1 MRYTPFYN
9 HFNMEKHCTMVY
21 FSLRESKQ
29 NKKGLSPIEV
39 SISTNGKRIYFS
51 TGKYARSTDWNREKQ
66 LVKGKSEEA
75 QLVNSYLTQL
85 RNKIYQKEIEL
96 LQMGYLITAELLKEA
111 VADKVESLKEKS
123 LFEIFKGHNKEQEKL
138 VGNGVSKAT
147 YWISVYTVRLLKE
160 FVQQKYKREDLYL
173 RELNLNFI
181 QSFHSFLKIDKG
193 MAQNSSTK
201 HLKLLKKIINLA
213 VANSYMTTNPF
224 ITYKIEREPVEIDF
238 LDEEELRKIINFD
251 TPLPR
256 LEKAKDMFLFGCF
269 TGLSYIDIKTLA
281 PEHFEK
287 DNIGRIWIKKRRVKT
302 GVLSRI
308 PLLPIA
314 KLILDKYR
322 GGEKLLPIQDPA
334 DINKYLKDIAILCD
348 IKKRITF
355 HTSRHT
361 FASTVTLANN
371 ISLEVVSKMLGHTNT
386 RMTTHYAKLIDKCIG
401 EQMDK
406 LMDTFIRDSEC

>member
-1 MRYTPFYN
+1 
-9 HFNMEKHCTMVY
+9 MVRSS
-21 FSLRESKQ
+21 FAILFFIRESRVRKD
-29 NKKGLSPIEV
+29 GTASIEIV
-39 SISTNGKRIYFS
+39 LTVNGERCAFS
-51 TGKYARSTDWNREKQ
+51 TGKRVKSCNWDKTKQ
-66 LVKGKSEEA
+66 QVKGKDEEA
-75 QLVNSYLTQL
+75 QSLNNYLKAIKAKL
-85 RNKIYQKEIEL
+85 YQKEAEL
-96 LQMGYLITAELLKEA
+96 LDRGFIVTAELLRDA
-111 VADKVESLKEKS
+111 YFDKVESLKEKT
-123 LFEIFKGHNKEQEKL
+123 LFEVFEEHNKEQEKL

-181 QSFHSFLKIDKG
+181 QSFHTFLRIDKR

-213 VANSYMTTNPF
+213 VANSYMATNPF
-224 ITYKIEREPVEIDF
+224 ITYKVEREPVEIDF

-256 LEKAKDMFLFGCF
+256 LERAKDMFLFGCF

-287 DNIGRIWIKKRRVKT
+287 DNAGRIWIKKRRVKT

-314 KLILDKYR
+314 KLILDKYK

-386 RMTTHYAKLIDKCIG
+386 RMTNHYAKLIDKCIG

-406 LMDTFIRDSEC
+406 LMDTFTGASNY

>member
-1 MRYTPFYN
+1 M
-9 HFNMEKHCTMVY
+9 
-21 FSLRESKQ
+21 
-29 NKKGLSPIEV
+29 SPITMTIGANGERAEFQTGRK
-39 SISTNGKRIYFS
+39 IAPENWDNGKQQ
-51 TGKYARSTDWNREKQ
+51 A
-66 LVKGKSEEA
+66 KGKTTEA
-75 QLVNSYLTQL
+75 KLLNAYLNQL
-85 RNKIYQKEIEL
+85 RNKVYLKEIEL
-96 LQMGYLITAELLKEA
+96 MQRGYLITARLLRDA
-111 VADKVESLKEKS
+111 VIDKVEALNEKT
-123 LFEIFKGHNKEQEKL
+123 LFQVLAEHNEEQKKL

-147 YWISVYTVRLLKE
+147 YFISEYTDRLLKE
-160 FVQQKYKREDLYL
+160 YVKQKYKREDLFL
-173 RELNLNFI
+173 RELNLSFI
-181 QSFHSFLKIDKG
+181 QSFHTFLKIDKG

-201 HLKLLKKIINLA
+201 HLKLLKKIINMA
-213 VANSYMTTNPF
+213 VANSYITYNPF
-224 ITYKIEREPVEIDF
+224 ATYKVEREPVEIDF

-256 LEKAKDMFLFGCF
+256 LERAKDMFLFGCF
-269 TGLSYIDIKTLA
+269 TGLAYIDIKTLA

-287 DNIGRIWIKKRRVKT
+287 DSAGRIWIKKKRVKT

-314 KLILDKYR
+314 KLILDKYK

-334 DINKYLKDIAILCD
+334 DINKYLKDIAILCG
-348 IKKRITF
+348 IKKRICF

-406 LMDTFIRDSEC
+406 LMDTFSGEANY

>member
-1 MRYTPFYN
+1 
-9 HFNMEKHCTMVY
+9 MVRSS
-21 FSLRESKQ
+21 FAILFFIRDSRVRKDGTTS
-29 NKKGLSPIEV
+29 IEV
-39 SISTNGKRIYFS
+39 VLTVNGERCTFS
-51 TGKYARSTDWNREKQ
+51 TGKKVKSCNWDKNKQ
-66 LVKGKSEEA
+66 QVKGKDEEA
-75 QLVNSYLTQL
+75 QSLNNYLKAIKAKL
-85 RNKIYQKEIEL
+85 YQKE
-96 LQMGYLITAELLKEA
+96 AELLDRGFIITA
-111 VADKVESLKEKS
+111 DLLRDAYFDKVESIKERS
-123 LFEIFKGHNKEQEKL
+123 LFEVFEEHNQEQEKMI
-138 VGNGVSKAT
+138 GNGVSKAT
-147 YWISVYTVRLLKE
+147 YWVSVYTIRLLRE

-181 QSFHSFLKIDKG
+181 QSFHSFLRIDKG

-201 HLKLLKKIINLA
+201 HLKLLKKIINLS
-213 VANSYMTTNPF
+213 VANSYMAFNPF
-224 ITYKIEREPVEIDF
+224 STYKVEREPVDIDF

-256 LEKAKDMFLFGCF
+256 LERAKDMFLFGCF
-269 TGLSYIDIKTLA
+269 TGLSYIDIKTLT

-287 DNIGRIWIKKRRVKT
+287 DSAGRIWIKKRRVKT

-314 KLILDKYR
+314 KLILDKYK

-334 DINKYLKDIAILCD
+334 DINKYLKDIAILCG
-348 IKKRITF
+348 INKRICF

-386 RMTTHYAKLIDKCIG
+386 RMTAHYAKLIDKCIG

-406 LMDTFIRDSEC
+406 LMDTFTGASDY

>member
-1 MRYTPFYN
+1 
-9 HFNMEKHCTMVY
+9 MVRSS
-21 FSLRESKQ
+21 FAILFFIRDSRVRKDGTTS
-29 NKKGLSPIEV
+29 IEV
-39 SISTNGKRIYFS
+39 VLTVNGERCAFS
-51 TGKYARSTDWNREKQ
+51 TGKKVKSCNWDKNKQ
-66 LVKGKSEEA
+66 QVKGKDEEA
-75 QLVNSYLTQL
+75 QSLNNYLKAIKAKL
-85 RNKIYQKEIEL
+85 YQKEAEL
-96 LQMGYLITAELLKEA
+96 LERGFVITAELLRDA
-111 VADKVESLKEKS
+111 YFDKVESLKEKS
-123 LFEIFKGHNKEQEKL
+123 LFEVFEEHNQEQEKL

-181 QSFHSFLKIDKG
+181 QSFHTFLRIDKG

-224 ITYKIEREPVEIDF
+224 ITYKVEREPVEIDF

-256 LEKAKDMFLFGCF
+256 LERAKDMFLFGCF

-287 DNIGRIWIKKRRVKT
+287 DNTGRIWIKKRRVKT

-314 KLILDKYR
+314 KLILDKYK

-386 RMTTHYAKLIDKCIG
+386 RMTNHYAKLIDKCIG

-406 LMDTFIRDSEC
+406 LMDTFTGDSDY

>member
-1 MRYTPFYN
+1 
-9 HFNMEKHCTMVY
+9 MVRSS
-21 FSLRESKQ
+21 FSILFFIRDSRVRKD
-29 NKKGLSPIEV
+29 GTTSIEV
-39 SISTNGKRIYFS
+39 VLTVNGERCAFS
-51 TGKYARSTDWNREKQ
+51 TGKRVSLYKWDKAKQ
-66 LVKGKSEEA
+66 QVKGKDEETKS
-75 QLVNSYLTQL
+75 LNNYLKAIKAKL
-85 RNKIYQKEIEL
+85 YQKEADL
-96 LQMGYLITAELLKEA
+96 LDRGFIITAELLRDAYLDRVEA
-111 VADKVESLKEKS
+111 LKEKS
-123 LFEIFKGHNKEQEKL
+123 LFEVFDEHNREQEKL

-181 QSFHSFLKIDKG
+181 QSFHSFLKTDKG

-213 VANSYMTTNPF
+213 VANSYLTVNPF
-224 ITYKIEREPVEIDF
+224 ITYKIEREPVEIDY
-238 LDEEELRKIINFD
+238 LDEEELRRIINFE

-287 DNIGRIWIKKRRVKT
+287 DNSGRIWIKKRRVKT

-314 KLILDKYR
+314 KLILDKYK

-334 DINKYLKDIAILCD
+334 DINKYLKDIAILCN

-386 RMTTHYAKLIDKCIG
+386 RMTNHYAKLIDKCIG

-406 LMDTFIRDSEC
+406 LISTFRKGN

>member
-1 MRYTPFYN
+1 M
-9 HFNMEKHCTMVY
+9 
-21 FSLRESKQ
+21 
-29 NKKGLSPIEV
+29 SPITMTIGANGERAEFQTGRK
-39 SISTNGKRIYFS
+39 IAPENWDNGKQQ
-51 TGKYARSTDWNREKQ
+51 A
-66 LVKGKSEEA
+66 KGKTTEA
-75 QLVNSYLTQL
+75 KLLNAYLNQL
-85 RNKIYQKEIEL
+85 RNKVYLKEIEL
-96 LQMGYLITAELLKEA
+96 MQRGYLITARLLRDA
-111 VADKVESLKEKS
+111 VIDKVEALNEKT
-123 LFEIFKGHNKEQEKL
+123 LFQVLAEHNEEQKKL

-147 YWISVYTVRLLKE
+147 YFISEYTDRLLKE
-160 FVQQKYKREDLYL
+160 YVKQKHNREDLFL
-173 RELNLNFI
+173 RELNLSFI
-181 QSFHSFLKIDKG
+181 QSFHTFLKIDKG

-201 HLKLLKKIINLA
+201 HLKLLKKIINMA
-213 VANSYMTTNPF
+213 VANSYITYNPF
-224 ITYKIEREPVEIDF
+224 TTYKIEREPVEIDF

-256 LEKAKDMFLFGCF
+256 LERAKDMFLFGCF
-269 TGLSYIDIKTLA
+269 TGLAYIDIKTLA

-287 DNIGRIWIKKRRVKT
+287 DSAGRIWIKKKRVKT

-314 KLILDKYR
+314 KLILDKYK

-334 DINKYLKDIAILCD
+334 DINKYLKDIAILCG
-348 IKKRITF
+348 INKRICF

-406 LMDTFIRDSEC
+406 LMDTFSGEANY

>member
-1 MRYTPFYN
+1 
-9 HFNMEKHCTMVY
+9 MVRSS
-21 FSLRESKQ
+21 FSILFFIRESKARK
-29 NKKGLSPIEV
+29 NGNVPIEV
-39 SISTNGKRIYFS
+39 MITVNGERNSFS
-51 TGKYARSTDWNREKQ
+51 TGKQIAIEKWDKTKQ
-66 LVKGKSEEA
+66 QVKGKDQET
-75 QLVNSYLTQL
+75 QNLNNYLKAIKAKL
-85 RNKIYQKEIEL
+85 YQKE
-96 LQMGYLITAELLKEA
+96 AELLERGFIITA
-111 VADKVESLKEKS
+111 QILYDAYFDKVESLKERS
-123 LFEIFKGHNKEQEKL
+123 LFEVFEEHNQEQEKL

-147 YWISVYTVRLLKE
+147 HWVSVYTIRLLRE

-181 QSFHSFLKIDKG
+181 QSFHSFLRIDKG

-201 HLKLLKKIINLA
+201 HLKLLKKIINLS
-213 VANSYMTTNPF
+213 VANSYMAFNPF
-224 ITYKIEREPVEIDF
+224 STYKVEREPVDIDF

-256 LEKAKDMFLFGCF
+256 LERAKDMFLFGCF

-287 DNIGRIWIKKRRVKT
+287 DSAGRIWIKKRRVKT

-314 KLILDKYR
+314 KLILDKYK
-322 GGEKLLPIQDPA
+322 GGEKLLPIQDPV
-334 DINKYLKDIAILCD
+334 DINKYLKDIAILCG
-348 IKKRITF
+348 INKRICF

-386 RMTTHYAKLIDKCIG
+386 RMTAHYAKLIDKCIG

-406 LMDTFIRDSEC
+406 LMDTFTGDSDY

>member
-1 MRYTPFYN
+1 
-9 HFNMEKHCTMVY
+9 MVRSS
-21 FSLRESKQ
+21 FAILFFIRESRVRKD
-29 NKKGLSPIEV
+29 GTASIEV
-39 SISTNGKRIYFS
+39 VLTVNGERCAFS
-51 TGKYARSTDWNREKQ
+51 TGKRVKSCNWDKAKQ
-66 LVKGKSEEA
+66 QVKGKDEEA
-75 QLVNSYLTQL
+75 QSLNNYLKAIKAKL
-85 RNKIYQKEIEL
+85 YQKEAEL
-96 LQMGYLITAELLKEA
+96 LDRGFIITAELLRDA
-111 VADKVESLKEKS
+111 YFDKVESLKEKT
-123 LFEIFKGHNKEQEKL
+123 LFEVFEEHNQEQEKL

-147 YWISVYTVRLLKE
+147 YWISIYTVRLLKE

-181 QSFHSFLKIDKG
+181 QSFHSFLRIDKG

-201 HLKLLKKIINLA
+201 HLKLLKKIVNLA

-256 LEKAKDMFLFGCF
+256 LERAKDMFLFGCF

-287 DNIGRIWIKKRRVKT
+287 DSTGRIWIKKRRVKT

-314 KLILDKYR
+314 KLILDKYK
-322 GGEKLLPIQDPA
+322 GGKKLLPIQDPA

-406 LMDTFIRDSEC
+406 LMETFTGDSKL

>member
-1 MRYTPFYN
+1 
-9 HFNMEKHCTMVY
+9 MEKHCTMVY

-39 SISTNGKRIYFS
+39 SITTNGKRIYFS
-51 TGKYARSTDWNREKQ
+51 TGKQASAADWNKEKQ
-66 LVKGKSEEA
+66 AVKGKSEEA
-75 QLVNSYLTQL
+75 QLINGYLIQL

-96 LQMGYLITAELLKEA
+96 LQKGYLITAELLKEA
-111 VADKVESLKEKS
+111 ITDKVEALNEKT
-123 LFEIFKGHNKEQEKL
+123 LLDVLNEHNTERKAMIGKT
-138 VGNGVSKAT
+138 VAPAT
-147 YWISVYTVRLLKE
+147 YWVFEYTGRLFKE
-160 FVQQKYKREDLYL
+160 FIQKKYERKDLYL
-173 RELNLNFI
+173 REINLGFI
-181 QSFHSFLKIDKG
+181 QGFHAYLLGEKKMG
-193 MAQNSSTK
+193 QNSCTK
-201 HLKLLKKIINLA
+201 HLKFLKKLLNLA
-213 VANSYMTTNPF
+213 VANSYISYNPVNA
-224 ITYKIEREPVEIDF
+224 YKVEREPVEVDF

-256 LEKAKDMFLFGCF
+256 LERAKDMFLFGCF
-269 TGLSYIDIKTLA
+269 TGLSYIDIKTLT

-287 DNIGRIWIKKRRVKT
+287 DSAGRIWIKKRRVKT

-314 KLILDKYR
+314 KLILDKYK

-334 DINKYLKDIAILCD
+334 DINKYLKDIAILCG
-348 IKKRITF
+348 INKRICF

-386 RMTTHYAKLIDKCIG
+386 RMTAHYAKLIDKCIG

-406 LMDTFIRDSEC
+406 LMDAFTGDSDY

>member
-1 MRYTPFYN
+1 
-9 HFNMEKHCTMVY
+9 MVRSS
-21 FSLRESKQ
+21 FAILFFIRESRVRKD
-29 NKKGLSPIEV
+29 GTASIEIV
-39 SISTNGKRIYFS
+39 LTVNGERCAFS
-51 TGKYARSTDWNREKQ
+51 TGKRVKSCNWDKTKQ
-66 LVKGKSEEA
+66 QVKGKDEEA
-75 QLVNSYLTQL
+75 QSLNNYLKAIKAKL
-85 RNKIYQKEIEL
+85 YQKEAEL
-96 LQMGYLITAELLKEA
+96 LDRGFIITAELLRDA
-111 VADKVESLKEKS
+111 YFDKVESLKEKS
-123 LFEIFKGHNKEQEKL
+123 LFEVFEEHNKEQEKL

-181 QSFHSFLKIDKG
+181 QSFHTFLRIDKG

-213 VANSYMTTNPF
+213 VANSYMATNPF
-224 ITYKIEREPVEIDF
+224 ITYKVEREPVEIDF
-238 LDEEELRKIINFD
+238 LNEEELRKIINFD

-256 LEKAKDMFLFGCF
+256 LERAKDMFLFGCF
-269 TGLSYIDIKTLA
+269 TGLSYIDIKTLT

-287 DNIGRIWIKKRRVKT
+287 DNAGRIWIKKRRVKT

-314 KLILDKYR
+314 KLILDKYK

-386 RMTTHYAKLIDKCIG
+386 RMTNHYAKLIDKCIG

-406 LMDTFIRDSEC
+406 LMDTFTGDSNY

>member
-1 MRYTPFYN
+1 
-9 HFNMEKHCTMVY
+9 MVRSS
-21 FSLRESKQ
+21 FSILFFIRESKARK
-29 NKKGLSPIEV
+29 NGNVPIEV
-39 SISTNGKRIYFS
+39 MITVNGERNSFS
-51 TGKYARSTDWNREKQ
+51 TGKQIAIEKWDKTKQ
-66 LVKGKSEEA
+66 QVKGKDQET
-75 QLVNSYLTQL
+75 QNLNNYLKAIKAKL
-85 RNKIYQKEIEL
+85 YQKE
-96 LQMGYLITAELLKEA
+96 AELLERGFIITA
-111 VADKVESLKEKS
+111 QILYDAYFDKVESLKERS
-123 LFEIFKGHNKEQEKL
+123 LFEVFEEHNQEQEKL

-147 YWISVYTVRLLKE
+147 HWVSVYTIRLLRE
-160 FVQQKYKREDLYL
+160 FVQ
-173 RELNLNFI
+173 LNLNFI
-181 QSFHSFLKIDKG
+181 QSFHSFLRIDKG

-201 HLKLLKKIINLA
+201 HLKLLKKIINLS
-213 VANSYMTTNPF
+213 VANSYMAFNPF
-224 ITYKIEREPVEIDF
+224 STYKVEREPVDIDF

-256 LEKAKDMFLFGCF
+256 LERAKDMFLFGCF
-269 TGLSYIDIKTLA
+269 TGLSYIDIKTLT

-287 DNIGRIWIKKRRVKT
+287 DNTGRIWIKKRRVKT

-314 KLILDKYR
+314 KLILDKYK

-334 DINKYLKDIAILCD
+334 DINKYLKDIAILCG
-348 IKKRITF
+348 INKRICF

-386 RMTTHYAKLIDKCIG
+386 RMTAHYAKLIDKCIG

-406 LMDTFIRDSEC
+406 LMDTFTGDSDY

>member
-1 MRYTPFYN
+1 
-9 HFNMEKHCTMVY
+9 MVRSS
-21 FSLRESKQ
+21 FSILFFIRESKARK
-29 NKKGLSPIEV
+29 NGNVPIEV
-39 SISTNGKRIYFS
+39 KITVNGERNSFS
-51 TGKYARSTDWNREKQ
+51 TGKQIAIEKWDKTKQ
-66 LVKGKSEEA
+66 QVKGKDQET
-75 QLVNSYLTQL
+75 QNLNNYLKAIKAKL
-85 RNKIYQKEIEL
+85 YQKE
-96 LQMGYLITAELLKEA
+96 AELLERGFIITA
-111 VADKVESLKEKS
+111 QILYDAYFDKVESLKERS
-123 LFEIFKGHNKEQEKL
+123 LFEVFEEHNQEQEKL

-147 YWISVYTVRLLKE
+147 HWVSVYTIRLLRE

-181 QSFHSFLKIDKG
+181 QSFHSFLRIDKG

-201 HLKLLKKIINLA
+201 HLKLLKKIINLS
-213 VANSYMTTNPF
+213 VANSYMAFNPF
-224 ITYKIEREPVEIDF
+224 STYKVEREPVDIDF

-256 LEKAKDMFLFGCF
+256 LERAKDMFLFGCF
-269 TGLSYIDIKTLA
+269 TGLSYIDIKTLT

-287 DNIGRIWIKKRRVKT
+287 DNTGRIWIKKRRVKT

-314 KLILDKYR
+314 KLILDKYK

-334 DINKYLKDIAILCD
+334 DINKYLKDIAILCG
-348 IKKRITF
+348 INKRICF

-386 RMTTHYAKLIDKCIG
+386 RMTAHYAKLIDKCIG

-406 LMDTFIRDSEC
+406 LMDTFTGDSDY

>member
-1 MRYTPFYN
+1 
-9 HFNMEKHCTMVY
+9 MVRSS
-21 FSLRESKQ
+21 FAILFFIRESRVRKD
-29 NKKGLSPIEV
+29 GTASIEIV
-39 SISTNGKRIYFS
+39 LTVNGERCAFS
-51 TGKYARSTDWNREKQ
+51 TGKRVKSCNWDKTKQ
-66 LVKGKSEEA
+66 QVKGKDEEA
-75 QLVNSYLTQL
+75 QSLNNYLKAIKAKL
-85 RNKIYQKEIEL
+85 YQKEAEL
-96 LQMGYLITAELLKEA
+96 LDRGFIITAELLRDA
-111 VADKVESLKEKS
+111 YFDKVESLKEKT
-123 LFEIFKGHNKEQEKL
+123 LFEVFEEHNREQEKL

-181 QSFHSFLKIDKG
+181 QSFHTFLRIDKG

-201 HLKLLKKIINLA
+201 HLKLLKKIVNLA

-256 LEKAKDMFLFGCF
+256 LERAKDMFLFGCF

-287 DNIGRIWIKKRRVKT
+287 DNTGRIWIKKRRVKT

-386 RMTTHYAKLIDKCIG
+386 RMTNHYAKLIDKCIG

-406 LMDTFIRDSEC
+406 LMDTFTGDSNY

>member
-1 MRYTPFYN
+1 
-9 HFNMEKHCTMVY
+9 MVRSS
-21 FSLRESKQ
+21 FSILFFIRESKAR
-29 NKKGLSPIEV
+29 KSGKAPIELMITV
-39 SISTNGKRIYFS
+39 NGERCPLS
-51 TGKYARSTDWNREKQ
+51 TGKQVPIDKWDKTKQ
-66 LVKGKSEEA
+66 QVKGKDEEA
-75 QLVNSYLTQL
+75 QSLNNYLKAIKAKL
-85 RNKIYQKEIEL
+85 YQKEAEL
-96 LQMGYLITAELLKEA
+96 LDRGFIITAELLRDA
-111 VADKVESLKEKS
+111 YFDKVESLKEKS
-123 LFEIFKGHNKEQEKL
+123 LFEVFEEHNREQEKL

-181 QSFHSFLKIDKG
+181 QSFHTFLRIDKG

-201 HLKLLKKIINLA
+201 HLKLLKKIVNLA

-224 ITYKIEREPVEIDF
+224 ITYKVERETVEIDF

-256 LEKAKDMFLFGCF
+256 LERAKDMFLFGCF

-287 DNIGRIWIKKRRVKT
+287 DNTGRIWIKKRRVKT

-314 KLILDKYR
+314 KLILDKYK

-386 RMTTHYAKLIDKCIG
+386 RMTNHYAKLIDKCIG

-406 LMDTFIRDSEC
+406 LMDTFTRDSNY

>member
-1 MRYTPFYN
+1 
-9 HFNMEKHCTMVY
+9 MEKHCTMVY

-39 SISTNGKRIYFS
+39 SITTNGKRIYFS
-51 TGKYARSTDWNREKQ
+51 TGKHVPAADWNKEKQ
-66 LVKGKSEEA
+66 AVKGKSEEA
-75 QLVNSYLTQL
+75 QLINGYLIQL

-96 LQMGYLITAELLKEA
+96 LQKGYLITAELLKEA
-111 VADKVESLKEKS
+111 ITDKVEALNEKT
-123 LFEIFKGHNKEQEKL
+123 LLDVLNEHNTERKAM
-138 VGNGVSKAT
+138 VGKTVAPAT
-147 YWISVYTVRLLKE
+147 YWVFEYTGRLFKE
-160 FVQQKYKREDLYL
+160 FIQKKYERKDLYL
-173 RELNLNFI
+173 REINLGFI
-181 QSFHSFLKIDKG
+181 QGFHAFLLGEKKMG
-193 MAQNSSTK
+193 QNSCTK
-201 HLKLLKKIINLA
+201 HLKFLKKLLNLA
-213 VANSYMTTNPF
+213 VANSYISYNPVNA
-224 ITYKIEREPVEIDF
+224 YKVEREPVEIDF

-256 LEKAKDMFLFGCF
+256 LERAKDMFLFGCF

-287 DNIGRIWIKKRRVKT
+287 DSAGRIWIKKRRIKT

-314 KLILDKYR
+314 KLILDKYK

-334 DINKYLKDIAILCD
+334 DINKYLKDIAILCG
-348 IKKRITF
+348 INKRISV

-361 FASTVTLANN
+361 FASIVTLANN

-386 RMTTHYAKLIDKCIG
+386 RMTAHYAKLIDKCIG

-406 LMDTFIRDSEC
+406 LMDTFTGASDY

>member
-1 MRYTPFYN
+1 
-9 HFNMEKHCTMVY
+9 MVRSS
-21 FSLRESKQ
+21 FSILFFIRESKAR
-29 NKKGLSPIEV
+29 KSGKAPIELMITV
-39 SISTNGKRIYFS
+39 NGERCPLS
-51 TGKYARSTDWNREKQ
+51 TGKQVPIDKWDKVKQ
-66 LVKGKSEEA
+66 QVKGKDEEA
-75 QLVNSYLTQL
+75 QSLNNYLKAIKAKL
-85 RNKIYQKEIEL
+85 YQKEAEL
-96 LQMGYLITAELLKEA
+96 LDRGFIITAELLRDA
-111 VADKVESLKEKS
+111 YFDKVESLKEKT
-123 LFEIFKGHNKEQEKL
+123 LFEVFEEHNQEQEKL

-181 QSFHSFLKIDKG
+181 QSFHSFLRIDKG

-201 HLKLLKKIINLA
+201 HLKLLKKIVNLA

-256 LEKAKDMFLFGCF
+256 LERAKDMFLFGCF

-287 DNIGRIWIKKRRVKT
+287 DNTGRIWIKKRRVKT

-314 KLILDKYR
+314 KLILDKYK

-406 LMDTFIRDSEC
+406 LMETFTGDSNL

>member
-1 MRYTPFYN
+1 
-9 HFNMEKHCTMVY
+9 MVRSS
-21 FSLRESKQ
+21 FSILFFIRESKARK
-29 NKKGLSPIEV
+29 NGNVPIEV
-39 SISTNGKRIYFS
+39 MITVNGERNSFS
-51 TGKYARSTDWNREKQ
+51 TGKQIAIEKWDKTKQ
-66 LVKGKSEEA
+66 QVKGKDQETRN
-75 QLVNSYLTQL
+75 LNNYLKAIKAKL
-85 RNKIYQKEIEL
+85 YQKE
-96 LQMGYLITAELLKEA
+96 AELLERGFIITA
-111 VADKVESLKEKS
+111 QILYDAYFDKVESLKERS
-123 LFEIFKGHNKEQEKL
+123 LFEVFEEHNQEQEKL

-147 YWISVYTVRLLKE
+147 HWVSVYTIRLLRE

-181 QSFHSFLKIDKG
+181 QSFHSFLRIDKG

-201 HLKLLKKIINLA
+201 HLKLLKKIINLS
-213 VANSYMTTNPF
+213 VANSYMAFNPF
-224 ITYKIEREPVEIDF
+224 STYKVEREPVDIDF

-256 LEKAKDMFLFGCF
+256 LERAKDMFLFGCF
-269 TGLSYIDIKTLA
+269 TGLSYIDIKTLT

-287 DNIGRIWIKKRRVKT
+287 DNTGRIWIKKRRVKT

-314 KLILDKYR
+314 KLILDKYK

-334 DINKYLKDIAILCD
+334 DINKYLKDIAILCG
-348 IKKRITF
+348 INKRICF

-386 RMTTHYAKLIDKCIG
+386 RMTAHYAKLIDKCIG

-406 LMDTFIRDSEC
+406 LMDTFTGDSDY

>member
-1 MRYTPFYN
+1 
-9 HFNMEKHCTMVY
+9 MVRSS
-21 FSLRESKQ
+21 FAILFFIRESRVRKD
-29 NKKGLSPIEV
+29 GTASIEV
-39 SISTNGKRIYFS
+39 VLTVNGERCAFS
-51 TGKYARSTDWNREKQ
+51 TGKRVKSCNWDKAKQ
-66 LVKGKSEEA
+66 QVKGKDEEA
-75 QLVNSYLTQL
+75 QSLNNYLKAIKAKL
-85 RNKIYQKEIEL
+85 YQKEAEL
-96 LQMGYLITAELLKEA
+96 LDRGFIITAELLRDA
-111 VADKVESLKEKS
+111 YFDKVESLKEKT
-123 LFEIFKGHNKEQEKL
+123 LFEVFEEHNQEQEKL

-147 YWISVYTVRLLKE
+147 YWISIYTVRLLKE

-181 QSFHSFLKIDKG
+181 QSFHSFLRIDKG

-201 HLKLLKKIINLA
+201 HLKLLKKIVNLA

-256 LEKAKDMFLFGCF
+256 LERAKDMFLFGCF

-287 DNIGRIWIKKRRVKT
+287 DNTGRIWIKKRRVKT

-314 KLILDKYR
+314 KLILDKYK

-406 LMDTFIRDSEC
+406 LMETFTGDSNL

>member
-1 MRYTPFYN
+1 
-9 HFNMEKHCTMVY
+9 MVRSS
-21 FSLRESKQ
+21 FAILFFIRDSRVRKDGTTS
-29 NKKGLSPIEV
+29 IEV
-39 SISTNGKRIYFS
+39 VLTVNGERCAFS
-51 TGKYARSTDWNREKQ
+51 TGKKVKSCNWDKNKQ
-66 LVKGKSEEA
+66 QVKGKDEEA
-75 QLVNSYLTQL
+75 QSLNSYLKAIKAKL
-85 RNKIYQKEIEL
+85 YQKE
-96 LQMGYLITAELLKEA
+96 AELLERGFVITA
-111 VADKVESLKEKS
+111 DLLRDAYFDKVESIKERS
-123 LFEIFKGHNKEQEKL
+123 LFEVFEEHNQEQEKL
-138 VGNGVSKAT
+138 IGNGVSKAT
-147 YWISVYTVRLLKE
+147 YWVSVYTIRLLRE

-181 QSFHSFLKIDKG
+181 QSFHSFLRINKD

-201 HLKLLKKIINLA
+201 HLKLLKKIINLS
-213 VANSYMTTNPF
+213 VANSYMAFNPF
-224 ITYKIEREPVEIDF
+224 STYKVEREPVDIDF

-256 LEKAKDMFLFGCF
+256 LERAKDMFLFGCF
-269 TGLSYIDIKTLA
+269 TGLSYIDIKTLT

-287 DNIGRIWIKKRRVKT
+287 DNTGRIWIKKRRVKT

-314 KLILDKYR
+314 KLILDKYK

-334 DINKYLKDIAILCD
+334 DINKYLKDIAILCG
-348 IKKRITF
+348 INKRICF

-361 FASTVTLANN
+361 FASTITLANN

-386 RMTTHYAKLIDKCIG
+386 RMTAHYAKLIDKCIG

-406 LMDTFIRDSEC
+406 LMDTFTGASDY

>member
-1 MRYTPFYN
+1 
-9 HFNMEKHCTMVY
+9 MEKHCTMVY

-39 SISTNGKRIYFS
+39 SITTNGKRIYFS
-51 TGKYARSTDWNREKQ
+51 TGKHVPAADWNKEKQ
-66 LVKGKSEEA
+66 AVKGKSEEA
-75 QLVNSYLTQL
+75 QLINGYLIQL

-96 LQMGYLITAELLKEA
+96 LQKGYLITAELLKEA
-111 VADKVESLKEKS
+111 ITDKVEALNEKT
-123 LFEIFKGHNKEQEKL
+123 LLDVLNEHNTERKAM
-138 VGNGVSKAT
+138 VGKTVAPAT
-147 YWISVYTVRLLKE
+147 YWVFEYTGRLFKE
-160 FVQQKYKREDLYL
+160 FIQKKYERKDLYL
-173 RELNLNFI
+173 REINLGFI
-181 QSFHSFLKIDKG
+181 QGFHAFLLGEKKMG
-193 MAQNSSTK
+193 QNSCTK
-201 HLKLLKKIINLA
+201 HLKFLKKLLNLA
-213 VANSYMTTNPF
+213 VANSYISYNPVNA
-224 ITYKIEREPVEIDF
+224 YKVEREPVEVDF

-256 LEKAKDMFLFGCF
+256 LERAKDMFLFGCF
-269 TGLSYIDIKTLA
+269 TGLSYIDIKTLT

-287 DNIGRIWIKKRRVKT
+287 DSVGRIWIKKRRVKT

-314 KLILDKYR
+314 KLILDKYK

-386 RMTTHYAKLIDKCIG
+386 RMTNHYAKLIDKCIG

-406 LMDTFIRDSEC
+406 LMDTFTGDSNY

>member
-1 MRYTPFYN
+1 
-9 HFNMEKHCTMVY
+9 MVRSS
-21 FSLRESKQ
+21 FAILFFIRESRVRKD
-29 NKKGLSPIEV
+29 GTASIEIV
-39 SISTNGKRIYFS
+39 LTVNGERCAFS
-51 TGKYARSTDWNREKQ
+51 TGKRVKSCNWDKTKQ
-66 LVKGKSEEA
+66 QVKGKDEEA
-75 QLVNSYLTQL
+75 QSLNNYLKAIKA
-85 RNKIYQKEIEL
+85 KIYQKEAEL
-96 LQMGYLITAELLKEA
+96 LDRGFIVTAELLRDA
-111 VADKVESLKEKS
+111 YFDKVESLKEKT
-123 LFEIFKGHNKEQEKL
+123 LFEVFEEHNREQEKL

-181 QSFHSFLKIDKG
+181 QSFHTFLRIDKG

-256 LEKAKDMFLFGCF
+256 LERTKDMFLFGCF

-287 DNIGRIWIKKRRVKT
+287 DNAGRIWIKKRRVKT

-314 KLILDKYR
+314 KLILDKYK

-386 RMTTHYAKLIDKCIG
+386 RMTNHYAKLIDKCIG

-406 LMDTFIRDSEC
+406 LMETFTGDSNY

>member
-1 MRYTPFYN
+1 
-9 HFNMEKHCTMVY
+9 MVRSS
-21 FSLRESKQ
+21 FSILFFIRESKARK
-29 NKKGLSPIEV
+29 NGNVPIEV
-39 SISTNGKRIYFS
+39 MITVNGERNSFS
-51 TGKYARSTDWNREKQ
+51 TGKQIAIEKWDKTKQ
-66 LVKGKSEEA
+66 QVKGKDQET
-75 QLVNSYLTQL
+75 QNLNNYLKAIKAKL
-85 RNKIYQKEIEL
+85 YQKE
-96 LQMGYLITAELLKEA
+96 AELLERGFIITA
-111 VADKVESLKEKS
+111 QILYDAYFDKVESLKERS
-123 LFEIFKGHNKEQEKL
+123 LFEVFEEHNQEQEKL

-147 YWISVYTVRLLKE
+147 HWVSVYTIRLLRE

-181 QSFHSFLKIDKG
+181 QSFHSFLRIDKG

-201 HLKLLKKIINLA
+201 HLKLLKKIINLS
-213 VANSYMTTNPF
+213 VANSYMAFNPF
-224 ITYKIEREPVEIDF
+224 STYKVEREPVEIDF

-256 LEKAKDMFLFGCF
+256 LERAKDMFLFGCF
-269 TGLSYIDIKTLA
+269 TGLSYIDIKTLT

-287 DNIGRIWIKKRRVKT
+287 DNTGRIWIKKRRVKT

-314 KLILDKYR
+314 KLILDKYK

-334 DINKYLKDIAILCD
+334 DINKYLKDIAILCG
-348 IKKRITF
+348 INKRICF

-386 RMTTHYAKLIDKCIG
+386 RMTAHYAKLIDKCIG

-406 LMDTFIRDSEC
+406 LMDTFTGDSDY